1 MPLHPMTLRSFQIAA
16 ALAVLAL
23 PAFLSAQEISA
34 NEEER
39 LEALARANA
48 EVYTPKSNVTVGFR
62 VLSSGAKIRFGN
74 LGIVPT
80 KTKVAPATDGA
91 ALRVYDNGFVNV
103 DAARAEETAATT
115 TTLPGGR
122 YQTSVNL
129 TGPGADGVLGTGDD
143 VTTNSV
149 TGNLLSYAAGLTRI
163 WSYSTPQQA
172 TTKPEYIA
180 MSSYSATSDGG
191 FMEKK
196 QGVSGGVELQYARS
210 FGKLSKRTE
219 WSLNTGI
226 SLNDINSKARGS
238 VLSTLRSATDFY
250 SLNGLPAPA
259 TSPGLPYTAPKSGDL
274 TDSNGVILI
283 INGLETTTPLS
294 AAPSTPLSTTK
305 SIVGGTS
312 VRGNWQVKGG
322 YFMVKLGPA
331 VRTQLTERL
340 GLTASLGLAG
350 AYAGTHYS
358 AVESFDV
365 PDVGTTISTTEV
377 SDASKFVAG
386 YYADLNVE
394 WAANER
400 TGLFGGLTAQKF
412 DGYDQFVGGRSARID
427 LGSSVGIRGGFSIRF

>member
-1 MPLHPMTLRSFQIAA
+1 MPLTSMTLRSFQFAA
-16 ALAVLAL
+16 AVAVLSL
-23 PAFLSAQEISA
+23 PHFLSAQEISA

-48 EVYTPKSNVTVGFR
+48 EVYTPKTNVTVGFR
-62 VLSSGAKIRFGN
+62 VLTSGAKIHFGN
-74 LGIVPT
+74 LGIVPVQT
-80 KTKVAPATDGA
+80 PVAAAADGA
-91 ALRVYDNGFVNV
+91 VLRVYDNGFVNV
-103 DAARAEETAATT
+103 DAARAEESATTT

-122 YQTSVNL
+122 YQTSANS
-129 TGPGADGVLGTGDD
+129 TTAGDDGVLGTADD

-172 TTKPEYIA
+172 TTKPGYIA
-180 MSSYSATSDGG
+180 MSNYSATSDGG

-196 QGVSGGVELQYARS
+196 QGVSGGVELQYARVL
-210 FGKLSKRTE
+210 GKISKRTE

-226 SLNDINSKARGS
+226 TLNDINSKTGGS

-250 SLNGLPAPA
+250 ALNGLAAPA
-259 TSPGLPYTAPKSGDL
+259 TSPELPYTAPNLGDL
-274 TDSNGVILI
+274 TDANGVVLI
-283 INGLETTTPLS
+283 FNGLETTTPLS
-294 AAPSTPLSTTK
+294 AAPSVPLSTTK
-305 SIVGGTS
+305 SVVGGTS

-322 YFMVKLGPA
+322 YFMMKLGPA

-340 GLTASLGLAG
+340 GLSASLGLAG
-350 AYAGTHYS
+350 AYSGTHYS
-358 AVESFDV
+358 VVESFDV

-377 SDASKFVAG
+377 SDVSKFLAG
-386 YYADLNVE
+386 YYADLNIE

-427 LGSSVGIRGGFSIRF
+427 LGSSVGVRGGFSIRF